1 MPQAQSVPD
10 SRNTVLPCLQPRH
23 HRLTA
28 PEQVEMLVLVLQPF
42 EIAYADPAHWVARQ
56 VLPVEGLV
64 YFHGKFDENQD
75 DIGVALFQDASTY

>member
-10 SRNTVLPCLQPRH
+10 SRNTVLPYLQLWH

-42 EIAYADPAHWVARQ
+42 GVARQ
-56 VLPVEGLV
+56 VLPVGDLV
-64 YFHGKFDENQD
+64 PW
-75 DIGVALFQDASTY
+75 